1 LLLFA
6 GPSSFDQRAFSAL
19 AGSLFSW
26 SGFSVLR
33 PRNFQLRRPSGTSLL
48 VVFLLVTLG
57 LSLWLGYQALDAAR
71 SHRRT
76 AEAVMAD
83 YAGMAAWEYARFAR
97 ERLDEFYRW
106 VFDDI
111 PWTLR
116 RRPPSPEVMAN
127 DFRSVL
133 RSQGCDC
140 RDLLDR
146 AWFFR
151 VDLQDGSATSE
162 PETVDEAIL
171 EALGETILVHRE
183 SEPDSRTGLLTLDAG
198 ALLEPTS
205 LVIYLVSTDSDGGDR
220 LAYGVVADS
229 DAFGELFLQWYRS
242 APLLPTII
250 ASGESRDSLLQL
262 SVRGPTGLTVFESP
276 VPYPGPFSSTDTLEV
291 QYGSLIVGAAIRPDA
306 APRLIIGGLPRSRIP
321 LLLGLMLL
329 TLGVG
334 AAALIQL
341 RREHKLA
348 RLRDDFISGVSH
360 EFRTPLT
367 QIRVFAELLD
377 GEKLRTQ
384 EERRRS
390 TRVIN
395 REARRL
401 THLVENILQ
410 FSRVS
415 RLPTSLGDLEEIDL
429 AATLEELSEAFAPQ
443 AAATDARLQIAVTP
457 ELAVVAGR
465 GGMHQILA
473 NLLDNALKYG
483 PPGQTVQVQ
492 AFRNG
497 DTVRISVEDEGPGI
511 PPRDRKRI
519 WDPYRRLDRDVKG
532 EVQGSGIGLAVV
544 KELCPAYGG
553 RVWVEDGERGGARF
567 VVELPAARLEEEATG
582 PASEEKE

>member
-1 LLLFA
+1 M
-6 GPSSFDQRAFSAL
+6 P
-19 AGSLFSW
+19 
-26 SGFSVLR
+26 R
-33 PRNFQLRRPSGTSLL
+33 PRKMHFRRSSGSSLL
-48 VVFLLVTLG
+48 VTFLLVTLG

-76 AEAVMAD
+76 AEAVMSD
-83 YAGMAAWEYARFAR
+83 YAGIAAWEYARFAR
-97 ERLDEFYRW
+97 ESLDYFYRW

-127 DFRSVL
+127 DLRIVL
-133 RSQGCDC
+133 RSQGCEC
-140 RDLLDR
+140 QQLRR
-146 AWFFR
+146 QAWFFR
-151 VDLQDGSATSE
+151 IDLRDGSAISE
-162 PETVDEAIL
+162 PETVDMSVL
-171 EALGETILVHRE
+171 QALGRTVRSHRE
-183 SEPDSRTGLLTLDAG
+183 ANPDSRTGLLTLDAG
-198 ALLEPTS
+198 ALLEPAS
-205 LVIYLVSTDSDGGDR
+205 LVIYLVSTDSDRTDQ
-220 LAYGVVADS
+220 LAYGVVADAE
-229 DAFGELFLQWYRS
+229 AFGELFQQWFLG

-250 ASGESRDSLLQL
+250 AGAEPRDSLLQI

-276 VPYPGPFSSTDTLEV
+276 ASMPDTYSSSVTLDPG
-291 QYGSLIVGAAIRPDA
+291 YGSLLVEAAIRPDA

-321 LLLGLMLL
+321 LLVFLMLL

-341 RREHKLA
+341 RREHQLA
-348 RLRDDFISGVSH
+348 LLRDDFISGVSH

-377 GEKLRTQ
+377 DEKLKTD
-384 EERRRS
+384 EERKRS

-415 RLPTSLGDLEEIDL
+415 RFPTSLGDLEEIGLKSALD
-429 AATLEELSEAFAPQ
+429 ELSEAFAPQ
-443 AAATDARLQIAVTP
+443 AASQNATVEIDVP
-457 ELAVVAGR
+457 HDLAVVAGR
-465 GGMHQILA
+465 GGMHRILA

-483 PPGQTVQVQ
+483 PPGQTVRIR
-492 AFRNG
+492 AANTG
-497 DTVRISVEDEGPGI
+497 DTVRISVEDQGPGI

-519 WDPYRRLDRDVKG
+519 WDPYRRLDRDVAG
-532 EVQGSGIGLAVV
+532 DVQGSGIGLAVV

-553 RVWVEDGERGGARF
+553 RVWVEDGDGGGARF
-567 VVELPAARLEEEATG
+567 VVELPSARQGGWASAAASLEEE
-582 PASEEKE
+582 

>member
-1 LLLFA
+1 
-6 GPSSFDQRAFSAL
+6 
-19 AGSLFSW
+19 
-26 SGFSVLR
+26 
-33 PRNFQLRRPSGTSLL
+33 

-76 AEAVMAD
+76 AESVMAD
-83 YAGMAAWEYARFAR
+83 YAGIAAWEYARFAR
-97 ERLDEFYRW
+97 ESLDEFYRR

-133 RSQGCDC
+133 RAQGCEC
-140 RDLLDR
+140 RDLRNR

-162 PETVDEAIL
+162 PGTVDEFVL
-171 EALGETILVHRE
+171 ETLGEKIRIHRD
-183 SEPDSRTGLLTLDAG
+183 SEPESRTGILTLDAG
-198 ALLEPTS
+198 ALLEPAS
-205 LVIYLVSTDSDGGDR
+205 LVIYLVSTDSDGADR

-229 DAFGELFLQWYRS
+229 NAFGELFLQWYRS
-242 APLLPTII
+242 APLLPTLI

-276 VPYPGPFSSTDTLEV
+276 VSYPGRFSSPDTLEF
-291 QYGSLIVGAAIRPDA
+291 QYGSLVVEAAIRPDA
-306 APRLIIGGLPRSRIP
+306 ASHLIIGGLPRSRIP
-321 LLLGLMLL
+321 LLLGLMAL

-341 RREHKLA
+341 RREHQLA

-367 QIRVFAELLD
+367 QIRVFAEILD
-377 GEKLRTQ
+377 GEKLRTE
-384 EERRRS
+384 EERKRS

-415 RLPTSLGDLEEIDL
+415 RFPTSLGDLEEIDL
-429 AATLEELSEAFAPQ
+429 SDTFEELSEAFAPQ
-443 AAATDARLQIAVTP
+443 AAAGDARIQMAVP
-457 ELAVVAGR
+457 PGLAVVAGR
-465 GGMHQILA
+465 GGMHRILA

-483 PPGQTVQVQ
+483 PPGQTVKVG
-492 AFRNG
+492 ALRNG
-497 DTVRISVEDEGPGI
+497 DTVRIFVEDEGPGI
-511 PPRDRKRI
+511 PPRDRQRI
-519 WDPYRRLDRDVKG
+519 WDPYRRLDRDVAG

-553 RVWVEDGERGGARF
+553 RVWMQDGEKGGARF
-567 VVELPAARLEEEATG
+567 VVELPAVQ
-582 PASEEKE
+582 PEKEAAQDASGDQE

>member
-1 LLLFA
+1 
-6 GPSSFDQRAFSAL
+6 
-19 AGSLFSW
+19 
-26 SGFSVLR
+26 
-33 PRNFQLRRPSGTSLL
+33 
-48 VVFLLVTLG
+48 
-57 LSLWLGYQALDAAR
+57 
-71 SHRRT
+71 
-76 AEAVMAD
+76 MAD

-97 ERLDEFYRW
+97 ESLDEFYRR

-116 RRPPSPEVMAN
+116 RRPPAPEVMAN
-127 DFRSVL
+127 DLRSVL

-140 RDLLDR
+140 RDLLHR

-151 VDLQDGSATSE
+151 VDLVDGSATSE
-162 PETVDEAIL
+162 PGTIDKST
-171 EALGETILVHRE
+171 LGTLAETIRAHRE
-183 SEPDSRTGLLTLDAG
+183 SEPESRTGLLAVDAG
-198 ALLEPTS
+198 GLLETRS
-205 LVIYLVSTDSDGGDR
+205 LVIYLVSTDSDRTDR

-229 DAFGELFLQWYRS
+229 EAFGELFLRWYRS
-242 APLLPTII
+242 APLLPTLI
-250 ASGESRDSLLQL
+250 ARGESRDSLLQL
-262 SVRGPTGLTVFESP
+262 TVQGPTGLTIFASP
-276 VPYPGPFSSTDTLEV
+276 ASYPSTYSSLDTLEA

-341 RREHKLA
+341 RREHQLA

-377 GEKLRTQ
+377 GEKLRSP
-384 EERRRS
+384 EERKRS

-401 THLVENILQ
+401 THLVENTLQ
-410 FSRVS
+410 FSRLS
-415 RLPTSLGDLEEIDL
+415 RFPTSLGDLEEIELD
-429 AATLEELSEAFAPQ
+429 ASLEELSEAFAPQ
-443 AAATDARLQIAVTP
+443 AATRDAEIRFEGTAG
-457 ELAVVAGR
+457 LAVVAGR
-465 GGMHQILA
+465 GGMHRILA

-483 PPGQTVQVQ
+483 PTGQTVLVR
-492 AFRNG
+492 AARNG
-497 DTVRISVEDEGPGI
+497 DAVRISVEDEGPGI

-519 WDPYRRLDRDVKG
+519 WDPYRRLDRDVRG

-553 RVWVEDGERGGARF
+553 RVWVEEGEHGGARF
-567 VVELPAARLEEEATG
+567 VVELPGARLEEEGTA
-582 PASEEKE
+582 PAPEERE

>member
-1 LLLFA
+1 M
-6 GPSSFDQRAFSAL
+6 P
-19 AGSLFSW
+19 
-26 SGFSVLR
+26 R
-33 PRNFQLRRPSGTSLL
+33 PRKMHFRRSSGSSLL
-48 VVFLLVTLG
+48 VTFLLVTLG

-76 AEAVMAD
+76 AEAVMSD
-83 YAGMAAWEYARFAR
+83 YAGMAAWEYARFTR
-97 ERLDEFYRW
+97 ESLDYFYRW

-127 DFRSVL
+127 DLRIVL
-133 RSQGCDC
+133 RSQGCEC
-140 RDLLDR
+140 QQLRR
-146 AWFFR
+146 QAWFFR
-151 VDLQDGSATSE
+151 IDLRDGSAISE
-162 PETVDEAIL
+162 PDTVDASILTTLGEAIQ
-171 EALGETILVHRE
+171 AHRA
-183 SEPDSRTGLLTLDAG
+183 SEPDSRTGLLALDAG
-198 ALLEPTS
+198 APLEPTR
-205 LVIYLVSTDSDGGDR
+205 LAIYLVSTDSDGTEQ

-229 DAFGELFLQWYRS
+229 EAFGELFRQWYRS

-250 ASGESRDSLLQL
+250 AGTEPRDSLILI
-262 SVRGPTGLTVFESP
+262 SVRGPTGLTLFESP
-276 VPYPGPFSSTDTLEV
+276 ASLPDTYSSAITMEP
-291 QYGSLIVGAAIRPDA
+291 QYGSLLVEAAIRPDA

-321 LLLGLMLL
+321 LLVFLMLL

-341 RREHKLA
+341 RREHQLA

-377 GEKLRTQ
+377 EEKLKTE
-384 EERRRS
+384 EERKRS

-415 RLPTSLGDLEEIDL
+415 RFPTSLGDLEEIDPASAL
-429 AATLEELSEAFAPQ
+429 DELSEAFAPQ
-443 AAATDARLQIAVTP
+443 AAAENATIEIRAAPD
-457 ELAVVAGR
+457 LAVVAGR
-465 GGMHQILA
+465 GGMHRILA

-483 PPGQTVQVQ
+483 PSGQTVRVR
-492 AFRNG
+492 AESSG
-497 DTVRISVEDEGPGI
+497 DAVRISVEDQGPGI

-519 WDPYRRLDRDVKG
+519 WDPYRRLDRDVAG

-544 KELCPAYGG
+544 KELCSAYGG
-553 RVWVEDGERGGARF
+553 RVWVEDGEEGGARF
-567 VVELPAARLEEEATG
+567 VLELPSARPGDSAAAKAANEQE
-582 PASEEKE
+582 